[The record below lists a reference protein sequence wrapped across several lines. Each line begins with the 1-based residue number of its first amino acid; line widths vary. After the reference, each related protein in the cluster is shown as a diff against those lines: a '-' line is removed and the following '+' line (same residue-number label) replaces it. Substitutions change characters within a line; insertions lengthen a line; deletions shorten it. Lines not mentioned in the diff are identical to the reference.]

1 METVV
6 DTADF
11 HKYDLKRYRWYAHK
25 GTHAHTYYVQT
36 NLPRES
42 GKQKHLT
49 MHQLLTGGKGFDHID
64 RNGLNARR
72 SNLRPA
78 TGTQQKANQKMQS
91 NNTTGERG
99 TSFHKPSGKYCAR
112 VQVNGKEK
120 HLGYFTNLEE
130 ASAVAAAARAAAFG
144 AFAA

>member
-1 METVV
+1 
-6 DTADF
+6 
-11 HKYDLKRYRWYAHK
+11 
-25 GTHAHTYYVQT
+25 
-36 NLPRES
+36 
-42 GKQKHLT
+42 
-49 MHQLLTGGKGFDHID
+49 
-64 RNGLNARR
+64 
-72 SNLRPA
+72 
-78 TGTQQKANQKMQS
+78 MQS